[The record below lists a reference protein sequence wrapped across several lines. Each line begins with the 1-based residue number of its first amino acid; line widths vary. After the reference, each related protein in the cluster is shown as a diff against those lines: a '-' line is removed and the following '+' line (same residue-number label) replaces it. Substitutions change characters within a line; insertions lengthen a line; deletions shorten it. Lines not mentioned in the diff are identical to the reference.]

1 MFEVMHKV
9 AKLSCNYVKR
19 GRWSSLRAD
28 KVLMTAARTIGG
40 PAYPEMIEE
49 IDRELTKAIEDF
61 DRAVYVE
68 ALRLAN
74 ETSKL
79 SFSQSVDS

>member
-1 MFEVMHKV
+1 
-9 AKLSCNYVKR
+9 
-19 GRWSSLRAD
+19 
-28 KVLMTAARTIGG
+28 MTAARTIGG

-49 IDRELTKAIEDF
+49 IDRELTKVIEDF

-79 SFSQSVDS
+79 LIFLICRWLILRGLA